1 MGPPLQRTQSQSG
14 KAKDLSN
21 LPAYSVAAAAHYLKL
36 PEATLR
42 AWVSGRTYATTA
54 ESKFS
59 KPLIAVAD
67 SAGGYLSFINL
78 VEAHVLAAIRR
89 HHGVRLD
96 KVRFALDY
104 LGKHFPIE
112 HPLASHAFETDGL
125 DLFVE
130 KYGCLYNA
138 SREGQQT
145 VRELLHDHL
154 QRVEY
159 DRAGTPIKLFPFV
172 TKNFHANDCVIE
184 INPAV
189 SFGRPVIANTG
200 IPIEVVSE
208 RFLAGESI
216 EELADDYN
224 LSPSAIE
231 QAIRCE
237 QAA

>member
-1 MGPPLQRTQSQSG
+1 MRHSVRRSRHLFGGR
-14 KAKDLSN
+14 KDLSDQ
-21 LPAYSVAAAAHYLKL
+21 PAYSVAAAAHYLKL
-36 PEATLR
+36 PKATLR
-42 AWVSGRTYATTA
+42 AWVSGRTYTTA
-54 ESKFS
+54 TESKFS
-59 KPLIAVAD
+59 KPLIAIAD
-67 SAGGYLSFINL
+67 PAGGYLSFVNL
-78 VEAHVLAAIRR
+78 VEVHVLAAIRR
-89 HHGVRLD
+89 HHGVQLD

-112 HPLASHAFETDGL
+112 HPLASHEFETDGL

-130 KYGCLYNA
+130 KYGRLYNA

-154 QRVEY
+154 QQVEY
-159 DRAGTPIKLFPFV
+159 DAAGTPIRLFPF
-172 TKNFHANDCVIE
+172 TSKNLYSNERTVE
-184 INPAV
+184 INPAI
-189 SFGRPVIANTG
+189 SFGRPVIASTG

-216 EELADDYN
+216 EELASDYN
-224 LSPSAIE
+224 LSPAAIQ